1 MNDFIKCYRIVE
13 VINGEYY
20 TLFHGIKG
28 KNARGLRKLEQ
39 EKWLIADKKIVND
52 GSCGTYYESGFHV
65 LKSKEQTEEF
75 LQKMFRAKKDRK
87 VIKILAKNLQPKS
100 HSRHEVYLADEIYIP
115 KGE

>member
-1 MNDFIKCYRIVE
+1 VE

-28 KNARGLRKLEQ
+28 DKNRESRKLEQ
-39 EKWLIADKKIVND
+39 GKWLTADKKTVKD

-75 LQKMFRAKKDRK
+75 LQKMFRIKKARK
-87 VIKILAKNLQPKS
+87 VIQVFAKKLYPKS
-100 HSRHEVYLADEIYIP
+100 HSRHEVYLADEMMIP
-115 KGE
+115 T